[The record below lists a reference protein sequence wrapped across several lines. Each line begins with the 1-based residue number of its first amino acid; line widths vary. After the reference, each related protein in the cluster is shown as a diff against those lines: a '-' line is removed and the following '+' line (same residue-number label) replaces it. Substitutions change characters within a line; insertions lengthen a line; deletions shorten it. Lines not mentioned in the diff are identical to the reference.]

1 MMTCFFGLATDCQ
14 HTFVSE
20 EETDQLEKGADQLEK
35 KADKR
40 IRTPTRVNKIQIG
53 MSFNC
58 NELLQFLGKEPSFF
72 ICLCFYA
79 SKTN

>member
-1 MMTCFFGLATDCQ
+1 ML
-14 HTFVSE
+14 VSE
-20 EETDQLEKGADQLEK
+20 LEK

-58 NELLQFLGKEPSFF
+58 NELLQFLGKEPRFF
-72 ICLCFYA
+72 ICLCFKFNYILSLLA
-79 SKTN
+79 IKSNQ

>member
-1 MMTCFFGLATDCQ
+1 ML
-14 HTFVSE
+14 VSE
-20 EETDQLEKGADQLEK
+20 LEK
-35 KADKR
+35 KADNR

-72 ICLCFYA
+72 YLFMFQIQLYIKFISYQI
-79 SKTN
+79 